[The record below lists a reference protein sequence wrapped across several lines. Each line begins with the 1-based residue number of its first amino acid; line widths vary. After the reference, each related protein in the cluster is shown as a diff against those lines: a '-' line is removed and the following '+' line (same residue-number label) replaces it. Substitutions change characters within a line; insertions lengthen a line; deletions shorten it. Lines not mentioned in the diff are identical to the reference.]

1 MMALAWLFGSSNR
14 NTIDDNEVV
23 EAPYQ
28 YQDCTSF
35 AEKIVWIQSTRGQ
48 NKLAVLPVLNE
59 FYKNGR
65 LYSIMK
71 NKHWDQRLNEW
82 FHINIPTDV
91 IDQSTIGVDKVNKS
105 IPYGL
110 SLPIPESLKERKR
123 IAIDKHHD
131 NPHIW
136 DMFHS
141 HPSFMQPFEFTTNHK
156 YNFLVDGFTIFK
168 NIIPID
174 ILNKA
179 DIAISK
185 MIINSEQFN
194 LSQQERAKEGLD
206 VFFTEGG
213 TNNPDVIALYYN
225 SPIYALVETL
235 LHNDNAVGN
244 KQSRSGMGCDGI

>member
-1 MMALAWLFGSSNR
+1 MIALAWLFGSSNR
-14 NTIDDNEVV
+14 SSRDTDDSPVV

-35 AEKIVWIQSTRGQ
+35 AEKLVWVQSTRGQ

-65 LYSIMK
+65 LYTIMK
-71 NKHWDQRLNEW
+71 NKHWNQRLNEW
-82 FHINIPTDV
+82 FHIPTAGY
-91 IDQSTIGVDKVNKS
+91 DQPTTADKS

-110 SLPIPESLKERKR
+110 ALPIPEALKERKR
-123 IAIDKHHD
+123 VALDVHH
-131 NPHIW
+131 NSPPIW
-136 DMFHS
+136 DIFHS
-141 HPSFMQPFEFTTNHK
+141 HPSFMQPFELASTHK
-156 YNFLVDGFTIFK
+156 YDFLIDGFTIFK
-168 NIIPID
+168 NIIPND
-174 ILNKA
+174 VLNNA
-179 DIAISK
+179 DIAISN

-194 LSQQERAKEGLD
+194 LSYEERAKEGLD

-235 LHNDNAVGN
+235 LHNDVGK
-244 KQSRSGMGCDGI
+244 KQSRSGT